1 MSELQPALFAQMPPQ
16 PPMVDRDALHK
27 RLMDESLAR
36 QGEAFKE
43 AFTAY
48 IIRFLTLKGPS
59 TSEEIRAA
67 YEKTSNPQP
76 AKGRWQGLGRIYI
89 TLRENRTI
97 EEVGKRRSKLHGND
111 IALIAL
117 RTGE

>member
-1 MSELQPALFAQMPPQ
+1 
-16 PPMVDRDALHK
+16 MVDRDERRQKLI
-27 RLMDESLAR
+27 DESLAR

-67 YEKTSNPQP
+67 YEKTSNPKP
-76 AKGRWQGLGRIYI
+76 AQGKWQGIGKIYSK
-89 TLRENRTI
+89 LRENKTI
-97 EEVGKRRSKLHGND
+97 KEIGKRRSKLHGND

-117 RTGE
+117 RTDESSN